1 MINDLT
7 NDICILE
14 KLIKEIEY
22 ARNNMKTPPLKL
34 FGIENY
40 LKEQEEN
47 ENMKYIRKYELNKM
61 LEEARFFKKNVNDN
75 TITLVY
81 NDNLYLLS
89 KVRFNYKVVQEMPFI
104 NPSIKKLLD
113 NLIQG
118 YEESINNYLILNDDG
133 LYDKTINNLKERRE
147 AIKEIVKI
155 YDEELEILNKN

>member
-1 MINDLT
+1 
-7 NDICILE
+7 
-14 KLIKEIEY
+14 
-22 ARNNMKTPPLKL
+22 
-34 FGIENY
+34 
-40 LKEQEEN
+40 
-47 ENMKYIRKYELNKM
+47 MKYIRKYELNKM

-104 NPSIKKLLD
+104 NPSIKKILD

-155 YDEELEILNKN
+155 YDEELEILNRN